1 MKNLMSSSITFAL
14 VFFLVSLNPTSSLP
28 SKRESYVQN
37 ACSVTRYQDLCAKT
51 LSPFA
56 PVAKNSPS
64 KWARAG
70 VSVAITDNKDVLRH
84 LLKTRLST
92 IGKRDRIALSDCRE
106 LLQDSLDSLHKSLAV
121 LRTLR
126 ASEFQQQMSDLAT
139 WLSTS
144 LTDKDTCLD
153 GFEKTSTRSSSTVRM
168 IRKRVTTS
176 LYLSSNSLALLNKL
190 AANGL

>member
-1 MKNLMSSSITFAL
+1 MSSSIAFAL
-14 VFFLVSLNPTSSLP
+14 VFFLLSLNPTSSLP
-28 SKRESYVQN
+28 SKRNSYVQN
-37 ACSVTRYQDLCAKT
+37 ACSVTHYRDLCAKT

-56 PVAKNSPS
+56 SVAKNSPS

-70 VSVAITDNKDVLRH
+70 VSVAITDNKDVLRY

-92 IGKRDRIALSDCRE
+92 VGKRDRVALSDCRE

-121 LRTLR
+121 LRTLK

-144 LTDKDTCLD
+144 LTDKDTCID
-153 GFEKTSTRSSSTVRM
+153 GFEKTSSKSSTVRM
-168 IRKRVTTS
+168 IRRRVTTS
-176 LYLSSNSLALLNKL
+176 LYISSNSLALLNKL

>member
-1 MKNLMSSSITFAL
+1 MSSSITFAL
-14 VFFLVSLNPTSSLP
+14 LFCLLSLNPTSSSP
-28 SKRESYVQN
+28 TNRNNYVQN
-37 ACSVTRYQDLCAKT
+37 ACSVTHYQDLCVKT
-51 LSPFA
+51 LSPFSS
-56 PVAKNSPS
+56 VAKNSPS
-64 KWARAG
+64 IWARAG
-70 VSVAITDNKDVLRH
+70 VSVAITDNKDVLRY

-92 IGKRDRIALSDCRE
+92 IGKRDRVALSDCRE

-121 LRTLR
+121 LRRLR

-153 GFEKTSTRSSSTVRM
+153 GFEKTSTRSLTVRM

-176 LYLSSNSLALLNKL
+176 LYVSSNSLALLNKL